1 MKKNGIIKIGS
12 KITNEEILIGKLKRK
27 KEKNN
32 ITNQILSTLFN
43 KPPIINSSF
52 KAPKFAIGT
61 VTKIQIIKK
70 KNFYSISV
78 YLIEKRKIQEGDKI
92 AGRHGNKGVI
102 SKILNLED
110 MPYLQDGTPL
120 DILLNPLGI
129 PSRMNVGQI
138 YECLL
143 TLAAVNLCESYKL
156 LPFYENNTGQISKKL
171 VYYKLNQ
178 AKKKTGQHW
187 LFNPNYPGKTKLFD
201 GKTGYPFQQ
210 PILIGY
216 SYMLKLIHLVKDK
229 LNARLTG
236 PYSII
241 LKQPLRGKVR
251 KGGQRIGEMEV
262 WALEGFGA
270 AFTLQELFTIKSDDV
285 KNRAATL
292 IAIIKGQEIPHP
304 GTPESL
310 KILII
315 ELQSLLIDIKI
326 FEKEKKSLIA

>member
-1 MKKNGIIKIGS
+1 M
-12 KITNEEILIGKLKRK
+12 
-27 KEKNN
+27 
-32 ITNQILSTLFN
+32 
-43 KPPIINSSF
+43 
-52 KAPKFAIGT
+52 
-61 VTKIQIIKK
+61 
-70 KNFYSISV
+70 
-78 YLIEKRKIQEGDKI
+78 YLIEKREIQEGDKI

-110 MPYLQDGTPL
+110 MPYLPDGTPL
-120 DILLNPLGI
+120 DILLNPIGI

-156 LPFYENNTGQISKKL
+156 LPFYENHTGGRSTKM

-178 AKKKTGQHW
+178 AKKKTGKHW
-187 LFNPNYPGKTKLFD
+187 LFNPNYPGKTKLFN
-201 GKTGYPFQQ
+201 GRTGQPFQQ

-236 PYSII
+236 PYSLI

-292 IAIIKGQEIPHP
+292 IAILKGQEIPHP